1 MKIFIII
8 RKQKKFQNGFRKF
21 IKLSKSKKKKSKLL
35 CLTSPIF
42 FGFVVGS
49 LAVLAQPV
57 FKIQP
62 PQAYG
67 ICIVCHARDLLNWLS
82 ILLFKFRLDSA
93 EATAA
98 LPLLTTVGIFLGS
111 VLSSRLN
118 NEYKF
123 IKTENLIKMFFWGLI
138 VSNFGLVIM
147 SCPTRLVLRFAFGDP
162 FALLS
167 IIGLLAGISIGVIF
181 LKKGV

>member
-1 MKIFIII
+1 M
-8 RKQKKFQNGFRKF
+8 N
-21 IKLSKSKKKKSKLL
+21 KSKKKKSKLL
-35 CLTSPIF
+35 FLTSPIF

-93 EATAA
+93 EATIA
-98 LPLLTTVGIFLGS
+98 LPLLTTVGIFFGS

-123 IKTENLIKMFFWGLI
+123 IKTENLIKMFFWGLL